1 MKAVFLTTVLAVLLI
16 MSSPAEGYQTFSIG
30 GRFGY
35 ATLLGGGAPWFAV
48 EPTYGLRMDTHLG
61 GKWSLE
67 LSLSRFAIHDDTTF
81 HSEFAMGSNEEHRLR
96 TWKGYDITLLSHYR
110 LFPHSSR
117 FTLTGGFGGGMSFWE
132 MLDAKTNTVLY
143 RPGERGELMEFSA
156 AEIFLTMAT
165 GAEYR
170 LASHWKINIDLNA
183 NYLTGLGL
191 EFVDSVESSRGRWNM
206 KIGLVFSYF
215 FWKPGWESRWEKDEP
230 VFVGRTAPVNI
241 PKNIEID
248 ELEKILKADNDRDG
262 IPDIDDECSE
272 TPEAARGLVDIRGC
286 PIDTDFDGIADYLD
300 RCPQNRIGARIDES
314 GCPLDG
320 DKDGVPDGLD
330 DCPDSENDLAVDQ
343 SGCIDLSILEEPM
356 ILYIKYHSGS
366 FEIDRKTKK
375 KLDDL
380 SRILLRAP
388 GVRVEINGYTDNI
401 GAAEANRSL
410 SEKRARR
417 VRDYLVGLGINSDS
431 VTPIG
436 RGETNFLASNNTKA
450 GRQKNRRVELIFF
463 K

>member
-1 MKAVFLTTVLAVLLI
+1 MKVLFLVIALATILI
-16 MSSPAEGYQTFSIG
+16 FSSQAEAYQTFSIG

-48 EPTYGLRMDTHLG
+48 EPTFGLRLDTHLG
-61 GKWSLE
+61 GKWCLE
-67 LSLSRFAIHDDTTF
+67 LSMSRFAIHDDTTF
-81 HSEFAMGSNEEHRLR
+81 NSEIAMGSNEEHRIR
-96 TWKGYDITLLSHYR
+96 TWKGYDITLLSYYR
-110 LFPHSSR
+110 LFPYSSR
-117 FTLTGGFGGGMSFWE
+117 FTLTGGLGGGLSFWK
-132 MLDAKTNTVLY
+132 MFDAKGDTILY

-156 AEIFLTMAT
+156 SEIFLTVAT
-165 GAEYR
+165 GMEYR
-170 LASHWKINIDLNA
+170 LKSHWKLNIDINA

-191 EFVDSVESSRGRWNM
+191 EFADSVESSRSRWNM
-206 KIGLVFSYF
+206 KIGFALSYF
-215 FWKPGWESRWEKDEP
+215 FWKPGWDSKWEKDDP
-230 VFVGRTAPVNI
+230 IIFRKTTPGNI
-241 PKNIEID
+241 PENIEIR
-248 ELEKILKADNDRDG
+248 ELENILKADNDRDG
-262 IPDIDDECSE
+262 IPDIDDECPR
-272 TPEAARGLVDIRGC
+272 TPEAAKGLIDVRGC
-286 PIDTDFDGIADYLD
+286 PIDSDFDGLADYLD
-300 RCPQNRIGARIDES
+300 NCPHNRIGARVDET
-314 GCPLDG
+314 GCPLDS

-330 DCPDSENDLAVDQ
+330 DCPDSEADLPVDQ
-343 SGCIDLSILEEPM
+343 SGCINLALLEETM

-401 GAAEANRSL
+401 GAAEANRKL

-417 VRDYLVGLGINSDS
+417 VRDYLVRLGIESARI
-431 VTPIG
+431 TPIG
-436 RGETNFLASNNTKA
+436 RGETSFLASNNTKA